1 MTTITRNDIALATE
15 QKKIYVSRNFLTKT
29 PSWSDIGNVYDLD
42 KKIVYMSFAS
52 FQAQEKEII
61 FDCYKDVLDSI
72 NRVYK
77 GYPLFGMIIVHF
89 INRNN
94 NIISDPDCLSLFN
107 RFCENNHK
115 KIPDNI
121 TIKDHGIDGDFWN
134 PKVHFDRENRFFVQG
149 GGQSLWRLF
158 DDSENL
164 IDAIILNPGDLA
176 YIPKGVRHSVES
188 VGPRHSISI
197 AFSDE
202 PVL

>member
-1 MTTITRNDIALATE
+1 MNKITRNDISLATE
-15 QKKIYVSRNFLTKT
+15 EKKIHVSRNFLNKT
-29 PSWSDIGNVYDLD
+29 PSWSDIGDIYSLD
-42 KKIVYMSFAS
+42 KKIVYMSFGS
-52 FQAQEKEII
+52 FQAQEKQII
-61 FDCYKDVLDSI
+61 FDYYKGVLDGISKI
-72 NRVYK
+72 YK

-89 INRNN
+89 INKNN

-107 RFCENNHK
+107 RFCEDNPK
-115 KIPDNI
+115 KIPDGI

-176 YIPKGVRHSVES
+176 YIPKGVKHSVES

>member
-61 FDCYKDVLDSI
+61 FDFYKDVLDSI

-107 RFCENNHK
+107 RFCENNPK

>member
-1 MTTITRNDIALATE
+1 MTTITRDDIALAKE
-15 QKKIYVSRNFLTKT
+15 EKRIHVSRNFLDNT
-29 PSWSDIGNVYDLD
+29 PSWLDIGEIYSLD
-42 KKIVYMSFAS
+42 KKIVYMSFGS

-61 FDCYKDVLDSI
+61 FNYYKDVLERI
-72 NRVYK
+72 NNAYK

-107 RFCENNHK
+107 RFCENNPK
-115 KIPDNI
+115 KIPDGI

-158 DDSENL
+158 DDSESL

>member
-15 QKKIYVSRNFLTKT
+15 EKKIHVSRNFLINT
-29 PSWSDIGNVYDLD
+29 PSWSDIGDIYDLD
-42 KKIVYMSFAS
+42 KKIVYMSFGS

-61 FDCYKDVLDSI
+61 FDYYKDALESI
-72 NRVYK
+72 NKVYK

-89 INRNN
+89 INKNN

-107 RFCENNHK
+107 RFCENNPK

-121 TIKDHGIDGDFWN
+121 IIKNHGIDGVFWN

-176 YIPKGVRHSVES
+176 FIPKGVRHSVES
-188 VGPRHSISI
+188 IGPRHSISI